1 MVSESMSQK
10 KSPAPTIEE
19 VEDVDIRPRGNLPPK
34 NPNHILE
41 ASDEEM
47 MPAPKEVTAGP
58 SKIRRK
64 KLKAKSTVVKS
75 SDDEPEVTVTKK
87 DKHNSLQN
95 ADGDTDI
102 EEVPNPKENPEEEL
116 GELSIAS
123 QFMPVTYQDHHML
136 KNEWQKIGRH
146 PFTAFSSR
154 APKSKL
160 LTVDVAM
167 SSSVPRHFAR
177 EKARNP
183 EW

>member
-1 MVSESMSQK
+1 MTVSESMSQK
-10 KSPAPTIEE
+10 KSPAPTIEEVEDVDIQPRGNLPPKNPNHILEPSDEEMMPAPKKVTAGPSKKGQKRSPAPTIEE

-95 ADGDTDI
+95 ADGDI
-102 EEVPNPKENPEEEL
+102 RKS
-116 GELSIAS
+116 GEIRYSNMSFMNLSQYYI
-123 QFMPVTYQDHHML
+123 T
-136 KNEWQKIGRH
+136 
-146 PFTAFSSR
+146 
-154 APKSKL
+154 
-160 LTVDVAM
+160 
-167 SSSVPRHFAR
+167 
-177 EKARNP
+177 
-183 EW
+183 